1 MANQCKKNSPGIE
14 DALINCTGEIKMDN
28 FDCLNSSFSLFYFHF
43 VKNLRK
49 RKNYGVGTL
58 PVEPPPSPIRGG
70 TLLAGI
76 SPHPHL

>member
-1 MANQCKKNSPGIE
+1 MQKEQPWNRGCAYKLYGG
-14 DALINCTGEIKMDN
+14 DKMDN

-49 RKNYGVGTL
+49 RKNYGVRTL
-58 PVEPPPSPIRGG
+58 PVEPSPSPIRGG

-76 SPHPHL
+76 PPHPHL